1 MDYKRIIESFGYL
14 VCTLPSNKI
23 AVSDPL
29 DNEDGFYLEADS
41 HGEAYREMKD
51 LGLLTK
57 VTIDKRDEDTHENK
71 FSMQYVC
78 PDDGTRWTVEWSCAC
93 NDKCPT
99 CNKEI
104 EPSEVEDLD

>member
-1 MDYKRIIESFGYL
+1 
-14 VCTLPSNKI
+14 
-23 AVSDPL
+23 
-29 DNEDGFYLEADS
+29 
-41 HGEAYREMKD
+41 MKD
-51 LGLLTK
+51 KEVLDTLEDFLMNNFEEDHSYTQEELHDMLEH
-57 VTIDKRDEDTHENK
+57 VCNTIDKRDEDAHENK

-78 PDDGTRWTVEWSCAC
+78 PDDGTRWTMEWSCTC